1 MSNRRRHRSIAP
13 LLLGC
18 ATACNPSPQ
27 LSNPGGMAFDAA
39 GFSVSIDGDFAIVG
53 VPRSDTVDSNG
64 GKALMYVRSGNSWSL
79 DQTIVASTP
88 SHNANLGW
96 SVDIAGDR
104 AIAGAFTDA
113 SLNAITG
120 AAYIFERQSGIW
132 TETAIVFGDTLV
144 EDGFGITVA
153 IDGDHAV
160 IGAPNAPPP
169 TFTGPGT
176 AWVYRRNPAGV
187 WILQAQLGA
196 SDSVDFIEFGTSVD
210 IDGDVIVVGARRGV
224 TAATVAGAAY
234 VFRRQGNNWTEE
246 AKLVAFD
253 PEYHDF
259 FGSSVAVR
267 GDVIVVGS
275 EDDDPNG
282 DESGSA
288 YVFRR
293 DAGTGEWGLQ
303 QKLVPLD
310 GEAGDNFGR
319 SVAVDGPRI
328 LIGAWLADGDTSTTG
343 ATWLYRASP
352 TDWQLG
358 DKLFWPAGEY
368 GDGYGFSVALSDDCG
383 IIGAVN
389 DDVGGQQDMGAAFI
403 YCDLPGAVP
412 PGFTLDI
419 ICCVE
424 VPDPL
429 GPVVV
434 TTRIENSGG
443 TSRIGRRWIE
453 WTDADG
459 MSTVVAGPDALTV
472 TSAEPREE
480 RHVLPGNVR
489 TGGRLVLYWQDENG
503 IRSAATDIS
512 PGG

>member
-1 MSNRRRHRSIAP
+1 VA
-13 LLLGC
+13 
-18 ATACNPSPQ
+18 ACNPGPH
-27 LSNPGGMAFDAA
+27 LGNPGGMAFDGA

-64 GKALMYVRSGNSWSL
+64 GKALMYVRSGGSWSL

-88 SHNANLGW
+88 SHGASLGW

-120 AAYIFERQSGIW
+120 AAYIFERQSDVW
-132 TETAIVFGDTLV
+132 NETAIVFGDTLV
-144 EDGFGITVA
+144 SDGFGITVA

-160 IGAPNAPPP
+160 IGAPYAPPP
-169 TFTGPGT
+169 AFTGPGA

-187 WILQAQLGA
+187 WIRQTQLGA

-253 PEYHDF
+253 PGYHDF

-267 GDVIVVGS
+267 GDAIVVGS

-293 DAGTGEWGLQ
+293 DAGTGEWELQ
-303 QKLVPLD
+303 QKLVPAD

-343 ATWLYRASP
+343 AAYTFRASP

-358 DKLFWPAGEY
+358 DKLFWPTGEY
-368 GDGYGFSVALSDDCG
+368 GDGYGFSVELSGDCG

-389 DDVGGQQDMGAAFI
+389 DDVGGAQDMGAAFI
-403 YCDLPGAVP
+403 HCDLAGAVP
-412 PGFTLDI
+412 PGFTIDI
-419 ICCVE
+419 VCCVE

-434 TTRIENSGG
+434 TTRIENVGE
-443 TSRIGRRWIE
+443 TARIGRRWIE
-453 WTDADG
+453 WIDADG
-459 MSTVVAGPDALTV
+459 TSTVVAGPEAMSV

-480 RHVLPGNVR
+480 RHVLQRNGR
-489 TGGRLVLYWQDENG
+489 TGGRLVLYWHDEHG
-503 IRSAATDIS
+503 IRSAATDVRV
-512 PGG
+512 GG